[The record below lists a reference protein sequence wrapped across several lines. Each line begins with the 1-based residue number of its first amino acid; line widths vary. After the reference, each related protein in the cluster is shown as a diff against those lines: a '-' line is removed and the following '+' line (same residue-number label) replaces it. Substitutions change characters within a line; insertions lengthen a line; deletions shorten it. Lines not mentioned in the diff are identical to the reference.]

1 MSFIVQISLF
11 VHLFTLK
18 IVFRMGNL
26 PPEPPSL
33 MGALSGPQT
42 PRRKLCLHFSL
53 YLATPLYP
61 PILLL
66 DMHDR
71 VIKAQISAK
80 YLGIVID
87 ENSGERTI
95 DEMHDTHAISL

>member
-1 MSFIVQISLF
+1 
-11 VHLFTLK
+11 
-18 IVFRMGNL
+18 MGNL

-95 DEMHDTHAISL
+95 DEMYDTHAISL